1 MKKMKII
8 ISLFIVGQLFFPV
21 NNVLAQDEADNGPKP
36 ERKAFES
43 AVLLENQTDV
53 VNTRNTLEWNIQHRF
68 GTVNTGSSDLYGLF
82 AASNIRLGFSYSIAE
97 RLGIGFGLSKIRVTN
112 PYIDFNIKY
121 KILQQMRSGW
131 PWVNLT
137 YYGSAA
143 VDTRSGDN
151 FEKGTH
157 RLSYFHELIA
167 SRRISY
173 KFSVQVG
180 LQYSH
185 FNAVDTLFE
194 NDMFGISIGAR
205 YKVSPQTSIVFEW
218 TEPTLEHNH
227 INAPAD
233 SEFYRDTGP
242 KRNISLGVEIA
253 TSSHAFQIFI
263 STYRDILPQYNL
275 HYNTNEFIS
284 EIDGK
289 NKLSFLFG
297 FNMTRLWNF

>member
-1 MKKMKII
+1 MKKMKLII
-8 ISLFIVGQLFFPV
+8 YTLIIAQLVLFTNSLV
-21 NNVLAQDEADNGPKP
+21 AQDEEDTGPQP

-53 VNTRNTLEWNIQHRF
+53 VNTKNTLEWNIQHRF
-68 GTVNTGSSDLYGLF
+68 GTVTKGSSDLYGLF
-82 AASNIRLGFSYSIAE
+82 AASNIRLGFSYSVAD
-97 RLGIGFGLSKIRVTN
+97 RLGVGFGLSKINVTN
-112 PYIDFNIKY
+112 PYIDLNIKY

-137 YYGSAA
+137 YFGNVAI
-143 VDTRSGDN
+143 DTRSGDN

-167 SRRISY
+167 SRRITY

-185 FNAVDTLFE
+185 FNAVDTLYE
-194 NDMFGISIGAR
+194 NDMFGISVGAR
-205 YKVSPQTSIVFEW
+205 YKVSPQTSIILEW
-218 TEPTLEHNH
+218 TEPTLEHDH
-227 INAPAD
+227 KYSAD
-233 SEFYRDTGP
+233 PTIKMDTGP
-242 KRNISLGVEIA
+242 FRNISLGVEIA

-263 STYRDILPQYNL
+263 STYRSILPQYNL
-275 HYNTNEFIS
+275 HFNSNEFIT
-284 EIDGK
+284 EVDGK
-289 NKLSFLFG
+289 DKLGFLFG

>member
-1 MKKMKII
+1 MKKMKSI
-8 ISLFIVGQLFFPV
+8 LYTLIVFLFFLTPTLV
-21 NNVLAQDEADNGPKP
+21 SAQDEDDSPKP

-53 VNTRNTLEWNIQHRF
+53 INTKNTLEWNIQHRF
-68 GTVNTGSSDLYGLF
+68 GPVSTGSSDLYGLF
-82 AASNIRLGFSYSIAE
+82 AASNIRLGFTYSLAE
-97 RLGIGFGLSKIRVTN
+97 RLGIGFGLSKIRATN
-112 PYIDFNIKY
+112 PYIDLNIKY

-137 YYGSAA
+137 YYGNAA
-143 VDTRSGDN
+143 IDTRSGDN
-151 FEKGTH
+151 FEKGAH
-157 RLSYFHELIA
+157 RLSYFHEGIM

-185 FNAVDTLFE
+185 FNAVDTLYE
-194 NDMFGISIGAR
+194 NDMFAISVGAR

-218 TEPTLEHNH
+218 TEPTLEHDH
-227 INAPAD
+227 KYSSDPEIN
-233 SEFYRDTGP
+233 RDTGP
-242 KRNISLGVEIA
+242 FRNISLGVEIA
-253 TSSHAFQIFI
+253 TSAHAFQIFI

-275 HYNTNEFIS
+275 HFNTNEFIT
-284 EIDGK
+284 EVDGK
-289 NKLSFLFG
+289 NKLGFLFG